1 MHCCYEK
8 FLDRLLGIIQHV
20 CGTTIFTMAVAFY
33 DLSGAL
39 YLQRLVQVV
48 HQFHRVQG
56 PHHRPAATRR
66 ARV

>member
-39 YLQRLVQVV
+39 CLQRLVQGV
-48 HQFHRVQG
+48 H
-56 PHHRPAATRR
+56 
-66 ARV
+66 